1 MRANQ
6 GGQVAGCCFV
16 FDAGCLFKPLSNEFG
31 KRQKNSNL
39 LYIVKPLPNLIYLLV
54 EKNIKT
60 YWVVIFLISMLAIL
74 LLIHKTDSNEDL
86 VKEIGF
92 AGTIISIILG
102 VIAIFYSVVTNSQS
116 TENFGKIN
124 ESVGKIE
131 EAINK
136 VEKGARAIDELSKKI
151 EEKMDKIPKHMEQ
164 LFKTYGEKG
173 MDDRPIL
180 KKDFITDSEVQPD
193 ASTDEPDQE

>member
-1 MRANQ
+1 M
-6 GGQVAGCCFV
+6 
-16 FDAGCLFKPLSNEFG
+16 
-31 KRQKNSNL
+31 
-39 LYIVKPLPNLIYLLV
+39 
-54 EKNIKT
+54 EKNIKI
-60 YWVVIFLISMLAIL
+60 YWAVIILISVLAVL
-74 LLIHKTDSNEDL
+74 LFIHKTISNEDL

-131 EAINK
+131 DAITK
-136 VEKGARAIDELSKKI
+136 VEQGAKAIDELSKQI
-151 EEKMDKIPKHMEQ
+151 DEKMDKIPKHMEQ

-173 MDDRPIL
+173 KGDQPIVN
-180 KKDFITDSEVQPD
+180 KDFASDTEVHPD
-193 ASTDEPDQE
+193 ATANQPDQEQ